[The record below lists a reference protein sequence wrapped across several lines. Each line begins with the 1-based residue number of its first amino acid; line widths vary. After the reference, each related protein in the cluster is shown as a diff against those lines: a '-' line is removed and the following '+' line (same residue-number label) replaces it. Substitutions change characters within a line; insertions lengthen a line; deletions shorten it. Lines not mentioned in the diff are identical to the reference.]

1 MTMLTAMKIS
11 SSAMTAQMVRMNTT
25 ASNLA
30 NMDVVGSSP
39 EEAYKAKKPI
49 FRTVM
54 EKFSETDYQ
63 AGVRVTGVSQ
73 TERPNIRRYEPQ
85 NPSADEEGFVYQS
98 NVNSIE
104 EMVEMT
110 NASRSYQT
118 NVEVMNATK
127 KMMMA
132 TLQLGKG

>member
-1 MTMLTAMKIS
+1 MTMLTALKIS

-30 NMDVVGSSP
+30 NMDVIGSSS

-49 FRTVM
+49 FQTII
-54 EKFSETDYQ
+54 EKVTDDDFQ
-63 AGVRVTGVSQ
+63 AGVDVVGITTTG
-73 TERPNIRRYEPQ
+73 RPNKERYEPQ
-85 NPSADEEGFVYQS
+85 NPLANDEGFVFQS

-110 NASRSYQT
+110 SASRSYQT
-118 NVEVMNATK
+118 NVEVINATK
-127 KMMMA
+127 KMMLA